1 MRWLMGLAL
10 IAATASAQ
18 DAAYKLVVS
27 YDRPGLNVPHWE
39 IVVPPR
45 GMAEYTGKP
54 VKGNDP
60 GTVPFKMTESGRAK
74 LAAWIEKSNGM
85 KPCETKSKGIAN
97 MGQKQIVYT
106 PASGEALT
114 CSYNYTENKALGEV
128 FEYLLGVA
136 DTVQAGVELERLHK
150 YDRLGLDPVMV
161 RLADEAKAGKA
172 VEVGSI
178 RPVLENLVSDPLV
191 LERVRVRAQQLLEL
205 AKVQDA
211 AQ

>member
-1 MRWLMGLAL
+1 LAL
-10 IAATASAQ
+10 VAVTAAAQ
-18 DAAYKLVVS
+18 DGYKLVAS

-39 IVVPPR
+39 IVIPPA
-45 GMAEYTGKP
+45 GMAQYTGKP

-60 GTVPFKMTESGRAK
+60 GTVPFQMTDAGHAK
-74 LAAWIEKSNGM
+74 LAALLEKSNGM

-106 PASGEALT
+106 PASGAPLT

-128 FEYLLGVA
+128 FDYLLGVA

-161 RLADEAKAGKA
+161 RLAEDAKAGKA
-172 VEVGSI
+172 YELGAI
-178 RPVLENLVSDPLV
+178 RPQLESLVNDPLV
-191 LERVRVRAQQLLEL
+191 LEGVRVRAQQLLDL

-211 AQ
+211 EK